1 MSSEG
6 RRSIIARQT
15 GSNLRTGNFVTVV
28 GGTNGSGG
36 TALAASGTYTPLDV
50 YIKNASITSGTF
62 FFGGSGAIY
71 VGSSGNPP
79 YASGGYVLFATEKEC
94 FNVDRP
100 DFIRVY
106 GQVSGIQCT
115 WYGVDF

>member
-1 MSSEG
+1 MSEG

-15 GSNLRTGNFVTVV
+15 GGNLKTGTFVTAV

-36 TALAASGTYTPLDV
+36 TALAASGTYTPLGV
-50 YIKNASITSGTF
+50 YIKNVSATSGTF
-62 FFGGSGAIY
+62 FFGGSGVVY

-79 YASGGYVLFATEKEC
+79 YASGGYVLFAGEKEL

-106 GQVSGIQCT
+106 GAVSGIQVT
-115 WYGVDF
+115 WYGVDY